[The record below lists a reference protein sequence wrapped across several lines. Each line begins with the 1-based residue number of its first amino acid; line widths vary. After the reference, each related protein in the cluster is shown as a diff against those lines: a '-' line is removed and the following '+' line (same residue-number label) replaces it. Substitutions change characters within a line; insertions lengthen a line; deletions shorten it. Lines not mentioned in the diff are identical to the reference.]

1 MTGSVAIS
9 IGGDPS
15 IQSGKQFTEQ
25 DRLVSQISRRSI
37 DCLKEH
43 FRNEVLKDDWQLI
56 IELKK
61 YFNI

>member
-1 MTGSVAIS
+1 MAIS
-9 IGGDPS
+9 IVGDPS
-15 IQSGKQFTEQ
+15 IHAGRQFEEK
-25 DRLVSQISRRSI
+25 DRLVSQITRRSI

-43 FRNEVLKDDWQLI
+43 FRDEVKKDEWQLI